1 MNTPPPLPTST
12 EDESHL
18 RTLGLLHYVLGGII
32 ACFALLPMVHVGMG
46 LVLALAP
53 EKMSSGS
60 EGAPPA
66 FLGWIFVVIGT
77 VLVFMGWSLA
87 AATIYLGRCLRRKK
101 NHTGCLVVA
110 CVECMFMPLGTLL
123 GVLTIIALV
132 RPTVKRLFG
141 TDGAR
146 PHA

>member
-1 MNTPPPLPTST
+1 MNAPPLLPAST

-32 ACFALLPMVHVGMG
+32 ACFALFPIVHVGMG

-60 EGAPPA
+60 DDAPPA
-66 FLGWIFVVIGT
+66 FLGWFFVVIGT
-77 VLVFMGWSLA
+77 VLILLGWSLA
-87 AATIYLGRCLRRKK
+87 AATIYSGRCLRRKK
-101 NHTGCLVVA
+101 NHTWCLVVA
-110 CVECMFMPLGTLL
+110 CVECMVMPLGTLL
-123 GVLTIIALV
+123 GVFTIITLV

-141 TDGAR
+141 VDAAC
-146 PHA
+146 PQA